1 MISLIFILI
10 YFASVVIVGGRYAK
24 KYITPGFWSIL
35 FLFTPIL
42 NTILAIKFF
51 NLKDYK
57 THFKNLKTSFK
68 EFKEEIEG

>member
-10 YFASVVIVGGRYAK
+10 YFVSVVIVGGRYAK

-57 THFKNLKTSFK
+57 TYLKNLKTSFK
-68 EFKEEIEG
+68 EFREEIEE